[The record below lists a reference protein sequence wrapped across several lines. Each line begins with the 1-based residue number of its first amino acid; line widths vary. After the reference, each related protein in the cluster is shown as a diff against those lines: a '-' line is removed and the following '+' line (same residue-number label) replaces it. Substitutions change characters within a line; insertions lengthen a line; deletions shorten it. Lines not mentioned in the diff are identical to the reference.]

1 MAFGFIKKVF
11 SFGKK
16 EVVEEKVDETAPLPP
31 LNFDALEALRPA
43 AEQEVPDFLKR
54 EEQAE
59 AIPAPEPAAP
69 EKIEPAA
76 PEAKAADEEPIEI
89 AEQEVPDFLKREE
102 QAETVPASEPVTPEP
117 EKVELAGPEAEAPDQ
132 ELIET
137 AAEPEALTARVEQP
151 AFVETTPEPVTEEPE
166 EAPVAQ
172 IDVEQAEA
180 VVEPEPVAPV
190 VEPVEPKPV
199 AEVEA
204 TPAPEADTAAE
215 SPPAMPEPEV
225 EHSELESQPETP
237 QAEEEPAM
245 AVEPTIVVEEVPQAE
260 TETASEIVVPEPE
273 PEPVALEP
281 VEAPQVEATVPPTP
295 VAEPA
300 AARATAGK
308 VTVSKKVEQKTEPEK
323 APEPVAKRSWF
334 QRMREGLARS
344 SRELSGNIAGVFTK
358 RKLDEETLQ
367 DLEDVLIRADL
378 GVETALRVT
387 DSLASS
393 RYGKDVSDTEV
404 RAVMAAEV
412 EKVLGPVAK
421 PLELDLSHRP
431 HVILVVGVNGTGKT
445 TTIGK
450 LAAKLTDGGLSVML
464 AAGDTFR
471 AAAIEQLKIW
481 GERTKSPVIATKLG
495 ADAAGLAYDAF
506 EKAREAGSDVLIIDT
521 AGRLQNK
528 AELMA
533 ELEKIVRV
541 LGKLDPEAPHTVLQ
555 TVDATT
561 GQNALN
567 QVEIFRNIAGVNG
580 LVMTK
585 LDGTARGGIL
595 VAIAAKHKLPVYFI
609 GVGEQVDDLEPF
621 SASDFA
627 RAIAGVG

>member
-16 EVVEEKVDETAPLPP
+16 EVVEEKIDETAPLPP
-31 LNFDALEALRPA
+31 LNFDALRPA
-43 AEQEVPDFLKR
+43 AEQAPAEPPKPVVQEPPPPAEPSSEPAQPSQEPVTPAPETPSEPREIPPAPGPSPQESEPVPSEIPEKPKPQEPETPAPVPAEPVPQEVPPAPAPGEPAP
-54 EEQAE
+54 EEIPAE
-59 AIPAPEPAAP
+59 PAPEPETP
-69 EKIEPAA
+69 QPVEPAPDRPSEPVEVPLPSRPESQPQPVEVPPGPSVEVPSA
-76 PEAKAADEEPIEI
+76 PPQEDPAQQLAEALAEPVPPEAPAPSPSARSRDEGERQHQPQSGSVQPADPAPVQPSVPTEAPPGDAAALPPFDH
-89 AEQEVPDFLKREE
+89 L
-102 QAETVPASEPVTPEP
+102 PASE
-117 EKVELAGPEAEAPDQ
+117 DW
-132 ELIET
+132 ET
-137 AAEPEALTARVEQP
+137 TAEPLP
-151 AFVETTPEPVTEEPE
+151 AS
-166 EAPVAQ
+166 
-172 IDVEQAEA
+172 
-180 VVEPEPVAPV
+180 
-190 VEPVEPKPV
+190 
-199 AEVEA
+199 
-204 TPAPEADTAAE
+204 PANTKD
-215 SPPAMPEPEV
+215 
-225 EHSELESQPETP
+225 
-237 QAEEEPAM
+237 
-245 AVEPTIVVEEVPQAE
+245 
-260 TETASEIVVPEPE
+260 
-273 PEPVALEP
+273 
-281 VEAPQVEATVPPTP
+281 
-295 VAEPA
+295 
-300 AARATAGK
+300 AGK
-308 VTVSKKVEQKTEPEK
+308 VTVAKKVEQKAEPV
-323 APEPVAKRSWF
+323 AVPEPVAKKSWF
-334 QRMREGLARS
+334 QRMREGLSRS
-344 SRELSGNIAGVFTK
+344 SRELTGNIAGVFTK
-358 RKLDEETLQ
+358 RRLDEDTLQ
-367 DLEDVLIRADL
+367 DLEDILIRADL

-393 RYGKDVSDTEV
+393 RYGKTIADEEV
-404 RAVMAAEV
+404 RAVLAE
-412 EKVLGPVAK
+412 EIGKVLTPVAQ

-450 LAAKLTDGGLSVML
+450 LAAKLTEGGLSVML

-481 GERTKSPVIATKLG
+481 GERTNSPVVASKLG

-506 EKAREAGSDVLIIDT
+506 EKAKEAGTDVLIIDT

-567 QVEIFRNIAGVNG
+567 QVEIFRNVAGVNG

-595 VAIAAKHKLPVYFI
+595 VAIAAKHRLPVYFI

-627 RAIAGVG
+627 RAIAGVA

>member
-16 EVVEEKVDETAPLPP
+16 EAVEQPAEDEVLPP
-31 LNFDALEALRPA
+31 LNFDALEALKPTEETPIAPETPVAVETPA
-43 AEQEVPDFLKR
+43 VPV
-54 EEQAE
+54 EEPKPE
-59 AIPAPEPAAP
+59 PAPERPSAPPVVPEPKPAEQPVPVEPAPQPAP
-69 EKIEPAA
+69 EEEPKPEPA
-76 PEAKAADEEPIEI
+76 P
-89 AEQEVPDFLKREE
+89 EVP
-102 QAETVPASEPVTPEP
+102 
-117 EKVELAGPEAEAPDQ
+117 
-132 ELIET
+132 
-137 AAEPEALTARVEQP
+137 
-151 AFVETTPEPVTEEPE
+151 
-166 EAPVAQ
+166 
-172 IDVEQAEA
+172 
-180 VVEPEPVAPV
+180 VVEPEKPAEQPAPAPS
-190 VEPVEPKPV
+190 PVEPEPAP
-199 AEVEA
+199 AEV
-204 TPAPEADTAAE
+204 PL
-215 SPPAMPEPEV
+215 PPAEPSTPELP
-225 EHSELESQPETP
+225 
-237 QAEEEPAM
+237 
-245 AVEPTIVVEEVPQAE
+245 EEVPVQPAPVPAE
-260 TETASEIVVPEPE
+260 PPLEVPVRDE
-273 PEPVALEP
+273 V
-281 VEAPQVEATVPPTP
+281 APQPEVAAE
-295 VAEPA
+295 AEPA
-300 AARATAGK
+300 PAIPLPLEGRVAAQRPRGVAESSDATQFEATQAPSTAEITPSGPSDHLPPKGGEDAQPSPVAQKPAAGK
-308 VTVSKKVEQKTEPEK
+308 VTVQKKVEQKAEIVEAA
-323 APEPVAKRSWF
+323 APAPRQSWF
-334 QRMREGLARS
+334 QRLRQGLSRS
-344 SRELSGNIAGVFTK
+344 SKELSGNIAGIFTK
-358 RKLDEETLQ
+358 RKLDEDTLQ

-387 DSLASS
+387 DALAAS
-393 RYGKDVSDTEV
+393 RYGKDVSDHEV
-404 RAVMAAEV
+404 RSIMAVEV
-412 EKVLGPVAK
+412 EKVLKPVAL
-421 PLELDLSHRP
+421 PLELDLSHKP

-450 LAAKLTDGGLSVML
+450 LAAKLTEGGLSVML

-481 GERTKSPVIATKLG
+481 GERTKSPVIASKLG

-506 EKAREAGSDVLIIDT
+506 EKAKEAGSDVLIIDT

-627 RAIAGVG
+627 KAIAGVA

>member
-1 MAFGFIKKVF
+1 MAGFFKKIF

-16 EVVEEKVDETAPLPP
+16 EVVEERVDETAPLPP
-31 LNFDALEALRPA
+31 IKWEALDALKPA
-43 AEQEVPDFLKR
+43 AEQALPEFLKR
-54 EEQAE
+54 DEAE
-59 AIPAPEPAAP
+59 AEVALAPQPEHEEPRPEPTIPPAPEP
-69 EKIEPAA
+69 
-76 PEAKAADEEPIEI
+76 
-89 AEQEVPDFLKREE
+89 
-102 QAETVPASEPVTPEP
+102 TVPSGPEP
-117 EKVELAGPEAEAPDQ
+117 LP
-132 ELIET
+132 
-137 AAEPEALTARVEQP
+137 
-151 AFVETTPEPVTEEPE
+151 
-166 EAPVAQ
+166 
-172 IDVEQAEA
+172 
-180 VVEPEPVAPV
+180 EPEPV
-190 VEPVEPKPV
+190 EE
-199 AEVEA
+199 
-204 TPAPEADTAAE
+204 PAPESPTPEIPA
-215 SPPAMPEPEV
+215 PPAVPEPSPEPTP
-225 EHSELESQPETP
+225 SIPLEPEIQPEPAPVEEP
-237 QAEEEPAM
+237 QPPEAPAEEPAP
-245 AVEPTIVVEEVPQAE
+245 VEIPVAP
-260 TETASEIVVPEPE
+260 VVPEPE
-273 PEPVALEP
+273 PQPQEIPQPEPKQPEIVPPQPEKQPEPAP
-281 VEAPQVEATVPPTP
+281 VEVPTP
-295 VAEPA
+295 AEVPAEAPAPIEVPQPASPSTQPTAVAAPA
-300 AARATAGK
+300 PHPPLDGEGRREAAGWGDSAGANHPHPRATLGTSPIKGEVKPAPAPLLVPQPAPEPKLAPSVGK
-308 VTVSKKVEQKTEPEK
+308 VTVTRKVEQKAEPQK
-323 APEPVAKRSWF
+323 APEPAPRRSWF
-334 QRMREGLARS
+334 QRMKDGLARS
-344 SRELSGNIAGVFTK
+344 SKELTGNIAGVFTK

-378 GVETALRVT
+378 GMETALRVT
-387 DSLASS
+387 DALAAS
-393 RYGKDVSDTEV
+393 RYGKDVSDAEV
-404 RAVMAAEV
+404 RAIMATEV
-412 EKVLGPVAK
+412 EKVLTHVAM
-421 PLELDLSHRP
+421 PLELDLSHKP

-481 GERTKSPVIATKLG
+481 GERTKSPVIASKIG

-506 EKAREAGSDVLIIDT
+506 ERAKEAGSDVLIIDT

-528 AELMA
+528 TELMA

-621 SASDFA
+621 SASEFA
-627 RAIAGVG
+627 RAIAGVA

>member
-16 EVVEEKVDETAPLPP
+16 EVAEQPAETEALPP
-31 LNFDALEALRPA
+31 LNFEALEALKPAEELPATSLPLEGRVAAQRPGGVAQSTDATPSA
-43 AEQEVPDFLKR
+43 AEVTPSGPSDHLPLTGGEEAVPEQPKPEPAPETPPAPPVVPEPKPAEQPVPVEPAPQPAPP
-54 EEQAE
+54 EE
-59 AIPAPEPAAP
+59 PAPEP
-69 EKIEPAA
+69 EGPA
-76 PEAKAADEEPIEI
+76 
-89 AEQEVPDFLKREE
+89 
-102 QAETVPASEPVTPEP
+102 TEP
-117 EKVELAGPEAEAPDQ
+117 EKPA
-132 ELIET
+132 
-137 AAEPEALTARVEQP
+137 EQP
-151 AFVETTPEPVTEEPE
+151 APVPS
-166 EAPVAQ
+166 P
-172 IDVEQAEA
+172 
-180 VVEPEPVAPV
+180 VEPEPAPV
-190 VEPVEPKPV
+190 EVPV
-199 AEVEA
+199 
-204 TPAPEADTAAE
+204 
-215 SPPAMPEPEV
+215 PPAEPSTPEFPQEIPA
-225 EHSELESQPETP
+225 QPE
-237 QAEEEPAM
+237 QPAT
-245 AVEPTIVVEEVPQAE
+245 APTMRA
-260 TETASEIVVPEPE
+260 PEPE
-273 PEPVALEP
+273 PAAMPLPLEGRMAAQRPGGVAGSSGAASSTAETPPSGPSDHLPLKGGEEVVPVAALRE
-281 VEAPQVEATVPPTP
+281 T

-300 AARATAGK
+300 PVQAVPEPVGVEPAHVAPVPATPAAEPKPSAGK
-308 VTVSKKVEQKTEPEK
+308 VTVQKKVEQKAEVVETA
-323 APEPVAKRSWF
+323 APAPRLSWF
-334 QRMREGLARS
+334 QRLRQGLSRS
-344 SRELSGNIAGVFTK
+344 SKELSGNIAGIFTK
-358 RKLDEETLQ
+358 RKLDEDTLQ

-387 DSLASS
+387 DALASS
-393 RYGKDVSDTEV
+393 RYGKDVSDHEV
-404 RAVMAAEV
+404 RSIMAVEV
-412 EKVLGPVAK
+412 EKVLKPVAL
-421 PLELDLSHRP
+421 PLELDLSHKP

-450 LAAKLTDGGLSVML
+450 LAAKLTEGGLSVML

-506 EKAREAGSDVLIIDT
+506 EKAKEAGSDVLIIDT

-567 QVEIFRNIAGVNG
+567 QVEIFRNVAGVNG

-595 VAIAAKHKLPVYFI
+595 VAIAAKHRLPVYFI

-627 RAIAGVG
+627 KAIAGVA